1 MAVPSSRAE
10 FKKYCLRR
18 LGAPVI
24 DINVDDDQ
32 VEDRID
38 EALTFFWDYHFEGAE
53 KTYYKHQI
61 SQTDIDNKYIT
72 LPSNIIGAVNIFPVG
87 QSLSSNN
94 LFNIRYQISLNDL
107 YDLTATTMVP
117 YYLAMQHIQFLEQLL
132 VGQQPIR
139 YNRYK
144 NILYVDMQWDGMMQA
159 GNYLVVEAYQ
169 VIDPTAFGAVWGDRW
184 LIRYAAA
191 LVKRQWG
198 DNLTKY
204 TAVNLPGG
212 NKFNADKI
220 RDDAQKEINDL
231 EQEMYTTWSLPVGD
245 MIG

>member
-1 MAVPSSRAE
+1 MAIPATRAD

-18 LGAPVI
+18 IGAPVI

-53 KTYYKHQI
+53 KTYYKYQI
-61 SQTDIDNKYIT
+61 QAADITNKYIT

-87 QSLSSNN
+87 ESLSSNN
-94 LFNIRYQISLNDL
+94 LFNIRYQITLNDL

-132 VGQQPIR
+132 VGQQPLR
-139 YNRYK
+139 FNRYT
-144 NILYVDMQWDGMMQA
+144 NILHLDMAWDITYPGQF
-159 GNYLVVEAYQ
+159 LIVEAYQ
-169 VIDPTAFGAVWGDRW
+169 VIDPTVYAGVWGDRW
-184 LIRYAAA
+184 LSRYATA
-191 LVKRQWG
+191 LIKRQWG

-220 RDDAQKEINDL
+220 RDDAQKEVEML
-231 EQEMYTTWSLPVGD
+231 EQEMIKTWSLPVSD
-245 MIG
+245 LIG

>member
-1 MAVPSSRAE
+1 MAIPATRE
-10 FKKYCLRR
+10 DFKAYCLRR
-18 LGAPVI
+18 VGAPVI

-53 KTYYKHQI
+53 KTYYKYQI
-61 SQTDIDNKYIT
+61 TQTDIDNKYIT

-87 QSLSSNN
+87 ESLSSNN
-94 LFNIRYQISLNDL
+94 LFNIRYQITLNDL

-132 VGQQPIR
+132 VGQQPLR
-139 YNRYK
+139 FNRYT
-144 NILYVDMQWDGMMQA
+144 NILHLDMAWDITFPGQ
-159 GNYLVVEAYQ
+159 YLIVEAYQ
-169 VIDPTAFGAVWGDRW
+169 VIDPTVYAGVWGDRW
-184 LIRYAAA
+184 LGRYATA
-191 LVKRQWG
+191 LIKRQWG

-220 RDDAQKEINDL
+220 RNDAQKEVEML
-231 EQEMYTTWSLPVGD
+231 EQEMIKTWSLPVSD
-245 MIG
+245 LIG

>member
-1 MAVPSSRAE
+1 MAVPASRSE
-10 FKKYCLRR
+10 FKSYVLRR

-61 SQTDIDNKYIT
+61 TQTNINNKYIT
-72 LPSNIIGAVNIFPVG
+72 LPSNIIGAVNIFPIG
-87 QSLSSNN
+87 QSLSTNN

-139 YNRYK
+139 FNRYK
-144 NILYVDMQWDGMMQA
+144 NILYIDTQWDGMMQT
-159 GNYLVVEAYQ
+159 GNYLVIEAYQ
-169 VIDPTAFGAVWGDRW
+169 VIDPAAYGAVWGDRW
-184 LIRYAAA
+184 LSRYATA

-220 RDDAQKEINDL
+220 RDDAQKEIEQLD
-231 EQEMYTTWSLPVGD
+231 QEMYTTWSLPVGD

>member
-1 MAVPSSRAE
+1 MSIPTNRDE
-10 FKKYCLRR
+10 FKYYILRR

-32 VEDRID
+32 VSDRID
-38 EALTFFWDYHFEGAE
+38 EALTFFWDYHFEGSE
-53 KTYYKHQI
+53 KTYYKYQVTP
-61 SQTDIDNKYIT
+61 TDIENQYIT
-72 LPSNIIGAVNIFPVG
+72 LPSNIIGAVNLFPVG
-87 QSLSSNN
+87 ESLSSNN
-94 LFNIRYQISLNDL
+94 LFNIRYQITLNDL

-132 VGQQPIR
+132 VGQQPLRFNR
-139 YNRYK
+139 YN
-144 NILYVDMQWDGMMQA
+144 NILYLDMAWDIVQPGS
-159 GNYLVVEAYQ
+159 YLIVEAYQ
-169 VIDPTAFGAVWGDRW
+169 IIDPNVYGAVWGDRW

-204 TAVNLPGG
+204 TGINLPGG
-212 NKFNADKI
+212 NKFNGDKI
-220 RDDAQKEINDL
+220 RDDAQKEIEML
-231 EQEMYTTWSLPVGD
+231 EQEMYSSWSLPCAD

>member
-1 MAVPSSRAE
+1 MAIPATRAQ
-10 FKKYCLRR
+10 FKAYCLRR
-18 LGAPVI
+18 VGAPVI

-53 KTYYKHQI
+53 KTYYKYQI
-61 SQTDIDNKYIT
+61 QQADITNKYIT
-72 LPSNIIGAVNIFPVG
+72 LPPNIIGAVNIFPVG
-87 QSLSSNN
+87 EALSTNN
-94 LFNIRYQISLNDL
+94 LFNIRYQITLNDL

-132 VGQQPIR
+132 VGQQPLR
-139 YNRYK
+139 FNRYT
-144 NILYVDMQWDGMMQA
+144 NILHLDMGWDNVVA
-159 GNYLVVEAYQ
+159 GQYLIVEAYQ
-169 VIDPTAFGAVWGDRW
+169 VVDPTVYAGVWSDRW
-184 LIRYAAA
+184 LTRYATA
-191 LVKRQWG
+191 LIKRQWG

-220 RDDAQKEINDL
+220 RDDAQKEVEML
-231 EQEMYTTWSLPVGD
+231 EQEMITTWSLPVSD

>member
-1 MAVPSSRAE
+1 MAIPATRSD
-10 FKKYCLRR
+10 FKAYCLRR

-53 KTYYKHQI
+53 KTYYKYQI
-61 SQTDIDNKYIT
+61 KQADITNKYIT
-72 LPSNIIGAVNIFPVG
+72 LPVNIIGAVNIFPVG
-87 QSLSSNN
+87 EALSTNN
-94 LFNIRYQISLNDL
+94 LFNIRYQITLNDL

-132 VGQQPIR
+132 VGQQPLR
-139 YNRYK
+139 FNRYT
-144 NILYVDMQWDGMMQA
+144 NILHLDMGWDNVFA
-159 GNYLVVEAYQ
+159 GQYLIVEAYQ
-169 VIDPTAFGAVWGDRW
+169 VVDPTVYSGVWGDRW
-184 LIRYAAA
+184 LTRYAAA
-191 LVKRQWG
+191 LIKRQWG

-220 RDDAQKEINDL
+220 RDDAQKEIEML
-231 EQEMYTTWSLPVGD
+231 EQEMITTWSLPVSD

>member
-1 MAVPSSRAE
+1 MAIPTTRAD
-10 FKKYCLRR
+10 FKAYCLRR
-18 LGAPVI
+18 VGAPVI

-38 EALTFFWDYHFEGAE
+38 EALTFFWDYHFEGVE
-53 KTYYKHQI
+53 KTYYKYQI
-61 SQTDIDNKYIT
+61 QQADITNKYIT
-72 LPSNIIGAVNIFPVG
+72 LPPNIIGAVNIFPVG
-87 QSLSSNN
+87 EALSTNN
-94 LFNIRYQISLNDL
+94 LFNIRYQITLNDL

-132 VGQQPIR
+132 VGQQPLR
-139 YNRYK
+139 FNRYT
-144 NILYVDMQWDGMMQA
+144 NILHLDMGWDNVVA
-159 GNYLVVEAYQ
+159 GQYLIVEAYQ
-169 VIDPTAFGAVWGDRW
+169 VVDPTVYAGVWSDRW
-184 LIRYAAA
+184 LTRYATA
-191 LVKRQWG
+191 LIKRQWG

-220 RDDAQKEINDL
+220 RDDAQKEVEML
-231 EQEMYTTWSLPVGD
+231 EQEMITTWSLPVSD